1 MKLLNRHILIRKIL
15 FLFLTFIVASC
26 SETTFLINSAK
37 RIGSWGDNPTYKVG
51 NPYKINGKWYYPA
64 INYEYD
70 EVGYASWYGPGFH
83 GKKTANGEIF
93 NQNLISAAHR
103 TLPLPSIVKVTN
115 LENGKV
121 LPFVRVNDRGPFA
134 KNRIIDLSKKA
145 AKELG
150 FVNRGVAKVRVEILE
165 DESRKFANELI
176 QSKNKAK
183 SAKIQNIEKKNLN
196 PPVQETKSDDKENK
210 VVKVVKEKSETDE
223 NFVLK
228 DNKIAIQVG
237 AFTDHRNAKSLIEKL
252 SEFKAYIK
260 REFIDDKYIYRVRIG
275 PLSNINLANQLQEK
289 LFQLGYTSSHLVMN

>member
-1 MKLLNRHILIRKIL
+1 MKLLNNPKLIRNIFFV
-15 FLFLTFIVASC
+15 FLVLMLGSC

-37 RIGSWGDNPTYKVG
+37 RMGSWGDNPTYKVG

-64 INYEYD
+64 IDYEYD

-93 NQNLISAAHR
+93 NQNKISAAHR

-121 LPFVRVNDRGPFA
+121 LSFVRVNDRGPFA
-134 KNRIIDLSKKA
+134 RNRIIDLSKEA

-150 FVNRGVAKVRVEILE
+150 FVNKGVTKVRVEILE
-165 DESRKFANELI
+165 DESRKFVNKLI
-176 QSKNKAK
+176 QTKNKAK
-183 SAKIQNIEKKNLN
+183 AAKVQNIEKKNLTPTTEDFKN
-196 PPVQETKSDDKENK
+196 DEINKTKK
-210 VVKVVKEKSETDE
+210 VKNDTDQ

-228 DNKIAIQVG
+228 DNQVAIQVG
-237 AFTDHRNAKSLIEKL
+237 AFSDHRNAKSLIEKL

-260 REFIDDKYIYRVRIG
+260 REFVENKYIYRVRIG
-275 PLSNINLANQLQEK
+275 PIKNINLANQIQEK

>member
-1 MKLLNRHILIRKIL
+1 MKSLNNPNFIRKTL
-15 FLFLTFIVASC
+15 IVFFMLIMSGC

-37 RIGSWGDNPTYKVG
+37 RMSTWGDKPTYKVG

-93 NQNLISAAHR
+93 NQNKISAAHR

-121 LPFVRVNDRGPFA
+121 LSFVRVNDRGPFA
-134 KNRIIDLSKKA
+134 RNRIIDLSKEA

-150 FVNRGVAKVRVEILE
+150 FVNKGVTKVRVEILE
-165 DESRKFANELI
+165 DESRKFVNKLI
-176 QSKNKAK
+176 KTKNKAK
-183 SAKIQNIEKKNLN
+183 AAKIKNIEKKNLTSTVKDFEN
-196 PPVQETKSDDKENK
+196 EEKEIKTETVEN
-210 VVKVVKEKSETDE
+210 ETDK
-223 NFVLK
+223 NFVLRG
-228 DNKIAIQVG
+228 NEIAVQVG
-237 AFTDHRNAKSLIEKL
+237 AFTDHRNAKSLIKKL

-260 REFIDDKYIYRVRIG
+260 REFVENKYIYRVRIG
-275 PLSNINLANQLQEK
+275 PLKNINIANELQEK

>member
-1 MKLLNRHILIRKIL
+1 MKLLNSDILIRKIL
-15 FLFLTFIVASC
+15 FVFLILTIGSC

-37 RIGSWGDNPTYKVG
+37 RIGTWGDNPTYKVG

-70 EVGYASWYGPGFH
+70 EAGHASWYGPGFH

-121 LPFVRVNDRGPFA
+121 LSFVRVNDRGPFA
-134 KNRIIDLSKKA
+134 KNRIIDLSKEA

-196 PPVQETKSDDKENK
+196 PPVQETKSDKEN
-210 VVKVVKEKSETDE
+210 KVVKEKSETDE

-237 AFTDHRNAKSLIEKL
+237 AFTDHRNAKSLIKKL
-252 SEFKAYIK
+252 SEFKS
-260 REFIDDKYIYRVRIG
+260 F
-275 PLSNINLANQLQEK
+275 
-289 LFQLGYTSSHLVMN
+289 

>member
-1 MKLLNRHILIRKIL
+1 MKLNKIFTSLKSQIILLISF
-15 FLFLTFIVASC
+15 FLVGC
-26 SETTFLINSAK
+26 SETTFLVNSAK
-37 RIGSWGDNPTYKVG
+37 RIGTCGDNPTYKVG

-121 LPFVRVNDRGPFA
+121 LSFVRVNDRGPFA
-134 KNRIIDLSKKA
+134 KNRIIDLSKEA

-165 DESRKFANELI
+165 DESRKFAYELI
-176 QSKNKAK
+176 QSK
-183 SAKIQNIEKKNLN
+183 
-196 PPVQETKSDDKENK
+196 
-210 VVKVVKEKSETDE
+210 
-223 NFVLK
+223 
-228 DNKIAIQVG
+228 
-237 AFTDHRNAKSLIEKL
+237 
-252 SEFKAYIK
+252 
-260 REFIDDKYIYRVRIG
+260 
-275 PLSNINLANQLQEK
+275 
-289 LFQLGYTSSHLVMN
+289 SSRD